1 MAILMNKKSG
11 LRRLIHLVLG
21 SRAELMN
28 VIGYQEQ
35 IIHQLAPY
43 IGQVDEQ
50 QVEMHQ
56 KFREAAKWVH
66 PALALHLAHKP
77 RIA

>member
-1 MAILMNKKSG
+1 
-11 LRRLIHLVLG
+11 
-21 SRAELMN
+21 MN

-50 QVEMHQ
+50 QVEMHPKIQ
-56 KFREAAKWVH
+56 RSSQMGASGTGSS
-66 PALALHLAHKP
+66 P
-77 RIA
+77 RA